1 MNLTNQKTWN
11 QPKKKF
17 HMEREKRF
25 DEEIREEDENT
36 RINLNPEEQK
46 TKR

>member
-11 QPKKKF
+11 QPKKF
-17 HMEREKRF
+17 HMERERRF

>member
-1 MNLTNQKTWN
+1 MNLKYQKTWN
-11 QPKKKF
+11 QPKKF
-17 HMEREKRF
+17 HMERERRF
-25 DEEIREEDENT
+25 VVEIREEDENT